1 MAKVFEKSFFF
12 RMGVGF
18 MSRSIRLGLAP
29 KGAHLLS
36 VADPESGD
44 LRSTPVTVIETDGT
58 RWLVA
63 PYGETRWV
71 RNARA
76 AGWVELRRGRRR
88 ERLQIAEVGGEEG
101 GPVLREYV
109 QQVAMVRPYFD
120 AEPDAPA
127 EAFAAELPRHPV
139 FRIVGPAQ

>member
-1 MAKVFEKSFFF
+1 MAKVFEKSLFF

-36 VADPESGD
+36 VEDPESGA
-44 LRSTPVTVIETDGT
+44 LRSTPVTVIENEGS

-76 AGWVELRRGRRR
+76 AGWVRLQRGRRT
-88 ERLQIAEVGGEEG
+88 ERLQIAEVGAEEG
-101 GPVLREYV
+101 APVLREYV
-109 QQVAMVRPYFD
+109 QQVSMVRPYFD
-120 AEPDAPA
+120 VDADAPA
-127 EAFAAELPRHPV
+127 EDFRAEVPRHPV
-139 FRIVGPAQ
+139 FRVVGPTP